1 MTSTE
6 RPIARKDDAVT
17 KSLGVAAGLFILM
30 LSIMSYGVLLALY
43 VFTSF
48 LLFSRRWA
56 SLGWA
61 ILSGALVG
69 VGFYLGDVVGDWL
82 L

>member
-1 MTSTE
+1 
-6 RPIARKDDAVT
+6 
-17 KSLGVAAGLFILM
+17 VAAGLFILM
-30 LSIMSYGVLLALY
+30 LSIMTYGLLLALY
-43 VFTSF
+43 VFTTF

-69 VGFYLGDVVGDWL
+69 AGFYLGDVVGDWL